1 MVLIPCRH
9 ACIYMDISLEPRERH
24 RMFSERMT
32 FWHTILYRCKAAI
45 SYPRPSRDLLEQYAV
60 DNAEEQM
67 LVEIESA
74 IDGEDDGD
82 DEEEEVGG
90 EIEVANP
97 LRRKNKMKKFWNRR
111 RQMRQKRMKGP
122 RGRRWHKMSKKQR
135 NMAKLEARKNRR
147 LAKKLRGMME

>member
-1 MVLIPCRH
+1 M
-9 ACIYMDISLEPRERH
+9 
-24 RMFSERMT
+24 
-32 FWHTILYRCKAAI
+32 
-45 SYPRPSRDLLEQYAV
+45 EQYAV

-74 IDGEDDGD
+74 IDGEDDED
-82 DEEEEVGG
+82 AEEEVGV

-97 LRRKNKMKKFWNRR
+97 LRRKNKMNRSWNRR
-111 RQMRQKRMKGP
+111 RLLKQKRVKGP